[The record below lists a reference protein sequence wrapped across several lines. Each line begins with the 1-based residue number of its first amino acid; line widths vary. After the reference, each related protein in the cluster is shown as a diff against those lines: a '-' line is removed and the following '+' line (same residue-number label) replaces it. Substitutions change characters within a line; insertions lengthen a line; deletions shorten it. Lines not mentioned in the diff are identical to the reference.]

1 MIYAAGIAVWLFVMV
16 CVLAIF
22 SANGRD
28 EDE

>member
-16 CVLAIF
+16 CVLAIL

-28 EDE
+28 DE

>member
-1 MIYAAGIAVWLFVMV
+1 MIYAAGVAVWLFVMV

-28 EDE
+28 DE